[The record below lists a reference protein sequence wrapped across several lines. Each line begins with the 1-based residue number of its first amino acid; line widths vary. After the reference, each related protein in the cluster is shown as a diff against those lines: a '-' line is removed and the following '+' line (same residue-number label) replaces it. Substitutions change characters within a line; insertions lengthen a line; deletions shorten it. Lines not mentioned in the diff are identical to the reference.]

1 MPVFAYKAMNY
12 SREPVRG
19 AVSADSPRQAR
30 DILRGR
36 GLTVQEIFEKRAD
49 VQHGWWPLRRSGRY
63 AGRLASVVR
72 ELATLLGVGIPLTE
86 SLDTVALQYRGHF
99 HSALLLLRDQV
110 EAGVSL
116 ADAMAAQP
124 DIFDPLCIHMVE
136 VGEATGTLDQ
146 VLSQLADFNERS
158 LELKDRVVSAL
169 AYPTIVLAMSVGV
182 SLFLMTVVVPMLL
195 SNLIEAGRTLPW
207 PTRVL
212 KAVSDTLTGHG
223 WWLAILSM
231 IGIVAIIMAKRTTAG
246 QRLWHRTL
254 LRLPMFGNMA
264 RKQAIARASLVMST
278 MLRSGIVFVKAAEIA
293 ARSSRNVILREA
305 LEQTVREVEAGAD
318 IGEALARTEVF
329 PPVVVQVFAVGQ
341 KSGQLEVMLAR
352 LATDYDRQVASL
364 ASRLTTVLEPILIL
378 FLAVVVGFILFAT
391 ILPILEAGNVL

>member
-1 MPVFAYKAMNY
+1 MSVFSYKALNHG
-12 SREPVRG
+12 RDLLKG

-30 DILRGR
+30 DVLRSR
-36 GLTVQEIFEKRAD
+36 GLMVQEIYEQTPS
-49 VQHGWWPLRRSGRY
+49 VQRKGWLLRRPGRY
-63 AGRLASVVR
+63 AVRLTTTIR
-72 ELATLLGVGIPLTE
+72 EMATLLGVGIPLTDA
-86 SLDTVALQYRGHF
+86 LDTVSLQHRGHY
-99 HSALLLLRDQV
+99 HWALLMLRDQV
-110 EAGVSL
+110 EAGVGL
-116 ADAMAAQP
+116 AEAMSAQP

-146 VLSQLADFNERS
+146 VLEQLADFSERS
-158 LELKDRVVSAL
+158 LELKDRVVSAI
-169 AYPTIVLAMSVGV
+169 AYPAIVLAMSVGV

-212 KAVSDTLTGHG
+212 KAGSDTLIGHG
-223 WWLAILSM
+223 WWMAILGCAVFA
-231 IGIVAIIMAKRTTAG
+231 GIAVALRTDAG
-246 QRLWHRTL
+246 QRRWHQTL
-254 LRLPMFGNMA
+254 LRLPMVGSMA
-264 RKQAIARASLVMST
+264 RKQAISRASLVMST

-293 ARSSRNVILREA
+293 ARSSKNVVLRDA
-305 LEQTVREVEAGAD
+305 LRQMVQEVEAGTD
-318 IGEALARTEVF
+318 IGEALARTAVF

-341 KSGQLEVMLAR
+341 KTGQLETMLAR